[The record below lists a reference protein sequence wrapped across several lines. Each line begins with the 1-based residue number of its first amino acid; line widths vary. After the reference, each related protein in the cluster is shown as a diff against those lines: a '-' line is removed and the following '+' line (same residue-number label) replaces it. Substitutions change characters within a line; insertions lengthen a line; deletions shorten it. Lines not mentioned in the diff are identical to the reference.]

1 MIERTLEHWRELP
14 HLRIRECAEIAG
26 VGERTIEAELE
37 KMETRTIG
45 RIRFVTT
52 ESFRRWLG
60 EPVETPVRLTLA
72 AAPDPRSRHRA
83 GEIER
88 ALADR

>member
-1 MIERTLEHWRELP
+1 MIRRTIEHWRELP

-26 VGERTIEAELE
+26 VGERTIEAELP

-52 ESFRRWLG
+52 ESFRRWIG
-60 EPVETPVRLTLA
+60 EPVNPPVRLEMSA
-72 AAPDPRSRHRA
+72 AVDPRARTRA
-83 GEIER
+83 GDILR
-88 ALADR
+88 ALDRR

>member
-1 MIERTLEHWRELP
+1 MISRSIEHWRELP
-14 HLRIRECAEIAG
+14 HLRIRECAESAG
-26 VGERTIEAELE
+26 VGERTIEAALDQ
-37 KMETRTIG
+37 MQTRTIV

-60 EPVETPVRLTLA
+60 EPVESPVRLTLS

-83 GEIER
+83 GEILR
-88 ALADR
+88 DLTGR